1 MARRQ
6 LQLISAGATAAEGKM
21 GPEDGLSNA
30 RSMAIF
36 VEFGAGTSAGSVV
49 IEAAHSKSYAGTWAN
64 LATIAWA
71 AASRVHQ
78 AYIPGPQI
86 AIRVRVVSVTGG
98 TVNAHAVSM
107 D

>member
-6 LQLISAGATAAEGKM
+6 VQVITAGATAAEGKL
-21 GPEDGLSNA
+21 GPSDGLGNA
-30 RSMAIF
+30 RSTVVYVI
-36 VEFGAGTSAGSVV
+36 FGAATTAGSVV
-49 IEAAHSKSYAGTWAN
+49 IEAAHDKNYTGTWAN

-71 AASRVHQ
+71 AATRVHQ

-98 TVNAHAVSM
+98 TVDSYVVTM